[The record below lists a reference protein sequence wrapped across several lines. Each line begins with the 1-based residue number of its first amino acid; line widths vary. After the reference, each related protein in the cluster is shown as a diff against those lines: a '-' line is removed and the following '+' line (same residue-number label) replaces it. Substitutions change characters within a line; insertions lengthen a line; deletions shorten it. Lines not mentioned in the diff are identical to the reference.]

1 MTGVATAVIGSAV
14 IGGVVSS
21 RSAKKATRSAE
32 RQSSD
37 AIAFEQQKY
46 DDWNATYGPLQDNL
60 AEYYN
65 NITPEYYETIGLE
78 AFQQEQE
85 AAMARIDESLVQR
98 GIDPSSGIAAS
109 LEAQTELDA
118 AEGRA
123 EIRRDAPRQAAE
135 DKSRFLQIG
144 LGQNPG
150 QSMSQTLANQASAA
164 QQRATMQQQAAGQ
177 AVGAAINTA
186 GTALADYAKTQTT
199 PAAVKPPP
207 APMITTGG

>member
-1 MTGVATAVIGSAV
+1 MSGVATAVIGSAI

-21 RSAKKATRSAE
+21 NSADKATKSAE
-32 RQSSD
+32 RQSAD

-150 QSMSQTLANQASAA
+150 QSMSQALSNQASAS

-177 AVGAAINTA
+177 AVGSAINTV
-186 GTALADYAKTQTT
+186 GTALVDYANTP

-207 APMITTGG
+207 APMITTGA

>member
-1 MTGVATAVIGSAV
+1 MSGIATAVVASAV
-14 IGGVVSS
+14 VGGVVSS
-21 RSAKKATRSAE
+21 NNAKKATKSAE
-32 RQSSD
+32 RQSAD

-65 NITPEYYETIGLE
+65 SITPEYYETIGLE

-85 AAMARIDESLVQR
+85 SAMARIDESLAQR

-109 LEAQTELDA
+109 LEAQTELNA
-118 AEGRA
+118 AESRA

-150 QSMSQTLANQASAA
+150 QSMSQTLSNQASAS

-186 GTALADYAKTQTT
+186 GTALVDYINTP

-207 APMITTGG
+207 APMITTGA